1 MKEQVLHNCKYH
13 AEIRVETERGFDYVT
28 AVGESI
34 IELVKDIE
42 LELKLNEHRM
52 PELEV
57 AYLNPNTKKT
67 DITWKIKSLI
77 RR

>member
-13 AEIRVETERGFDYVT
+13 AEIRVET
-28 AVGESI
+28 
-34 IELVKDIE
+34 ELVKDIE